1 MLHREFVNH
10 CCIFKATLMY
20 LFLYL
25 FRISSQSEQ
34 FLLNQQAKTC
44 VFPPDCLGVDK
55 HFALLGPETAL
66 KS

>member
-1 MLHREFVNH
+1 
-10 CCIFKATLMY
+10 MY
-20 LFLYL
+20 LSLYL